1 MARAATPKTF
11 SVLPTHLAIVPDGN
25 GRWAER
31 RGLPRLLGH
40 RAGAETTR
48 RLLRYLGTYPIK
60 FITLYGFSTENW
72 SRPNEEVSGLFD
84 ILVEYINIY
93 TRELKENG
101 YRIRHLG
108 RIQELPEKLQ
118 DALKMAEE
126 ETRECDRLTLSLAFN
141 YGGHA
146 EIVDAARS
154 LMSEGYHPEQVT
166 EAVFE
171 DHLYTRGMPPVDL
184 LIRTGDEVRLSNFLI
199 WQAAYSEYH
208 FTRVLWPDF
217 SKSDIDRAL
226 LSYSKRQRRF
236 GGLQGQAQC

>member
-1 MARAATPKTF
+1 MARATTAKTF
-11 SVLPTHLAIVPDGN
+11 SILPTHLAIVPDGN

-48 RLLRYLGTYPIK
+48 RLLHYLSSYPIK

-72 SRPNEEVSGLFD
+72 TRPSEEVSGLFD
-84 ILVEYINIY
+84 ILVEYISIY

-108 RIQELPEKLQ
+108 RLEGLPENLRAAIKTS
-118 DALKMAEE
+118 EE
-126 ETRECDRLTLSLAFN
+126 QTMECNRLTLSLAFN

-146 EIVDAARS
+146 EILDATRS
-154 LMSEGYHPEQVT
+154 LIMEGYLPEQVT

-184 LIRTGDEVRLSNFLI
+184 LVRTGDEVRLSNFLI

-217 SKSDIDRAL
+217 GKNDIDRAL

-236 GGLQGQAQC
+236 GGLNGPS